1 MKSVLLTIEKS
12 QGGTIWGRVE
22 YDDNLLVDSAK
33 SIDALERKFKKLLK
47 AFHELDPERVKFTIA
62 HDLTSFFEA
71 NNFLNISAIADK
83 VGMNPSL
90 LRQYTSGTKTPSPQ
104 TANKIERVIHSI
116 ARELATV
123 RIGTPSTRG
132 EKFPPV
138 KRGRH
143 VA

>member
-12 QGGTIWGRVE
+12 RGGTIWGRVE
-22 YDDNLLVDSAK
+22 CEDNLLVDSAK
-33 SIDALERKFKKLLK
+33 SIEALERKFKKLLK
-47 AFHELDPERVKFTIA
+47 AFHDVDPERIKFTIA

-83 VGMNPSL
+83 VGMNPGL

-104 TANKIERVIHSI
+104 TANKIERVIHGI

-123 RIGTPSTRG
+123 RIGTRSTRG
-132 EKFPPV
+132 EKSPSV
-138 KRGRH
+138 KRKRQL
-143 VA
+143 A